1 MHYYLYDR
9 SRSAI
14 HPKSVRTNERP
25 VRPPQPS
32 DACNEYTKRP
42 PPFPDYPESQPQ
54 TMHVFLT
61 FCHKSSHNALLPS
74 RSVSIDRHRRRRD
87 PRRCPVVRDREKKIN
102 QSAKDNSHTSQN
114 ILHRPLFKLLLQI
127 LLFFRPIIA
136 TDSKNPQRHNSFSL
150 VQRRRR

>member
-32 DACNEYTKRP
+32 DACNECTKRP

-87 PRRCPVVRDREKKIN
+87 PRRCPVVRDREKKN
-102 QSAKDNSHTSQN
+102 QSICQRQLTHIAKHLASATFQIIITDFVVLSPH
-114 ILHRPLFKLLLQI
+114 HRHRFEKPT
-127 LLFFRPIIA
+127 A
-136 TDSKNPQRHNSFSL
+136 PQ
-150 VQRRRR
+150 

>member
-14 HPKSVRTNERP
+14 HPKCVRTNERP

-87 PRRCPVVRDREKKIN
+87 LRRYPAVRDREKKKSIN
-102 QSAKDNSHTSQN
+102 LPKTTHT
-114 ILHRPLFKLLLQI
+114 LTH
-127 LLFFRPIIA
+127 IA
-136 TDSKNPQRHNSFSL
+136 TATFRIIITDFVVLSPHHRHRFEKPTAPQ
-150 VQRRRR
+150 